1 MGHSDN
7 PVEYS
12 QHAVQ
17 RYTIFAMY
25 EDNHNWNFVTTRAT
39 GPTAEVAVERFF
51 GDKSTVKDV
60 IVFPT
65 NRAQRLTP
73 PEPRKWNVSIL
84 S

>member
-12 QHAVQ
+12 QHTVQ
-17 RYTIFAMY
+17 KYTIFAMY
-25 EDNHNWNFVTTRAT
+25 ENSHTWNFVTTRAT
-39 GPTAEVAVERFF
+39 GPTPEAAVERFF
-51 GDKSTVKDV
+51 SGKIHVKDV
-60 IVFPT
+60 IVFQT
-65 NRAQRLTP
+65 NMAQRLTP